1 MKKFIPAFIASIVVT
16 FITGVL
22 TGYHGCESKYSLI
35 KANANTIPYKIEV
48 IDAQRAALDA
58 ADQVME
64 WHELFDTDG
73 GDNMT
78 NYLHKA
84 AIVDSL
90 YNLENQGLCSSLS
103 KQLRNK
109 FFLHSREIVENTMS
123 YRYCGHMT
131 RAISRLIL

>member
-1 MKKFIPAFIASIVVT
+1 MKKIIITTVCVIIA

-22 TGYHGCESKYSLI
+22 TGYHGCESKYRLI

-48 IDAQRAALDA
+48 IAAQRAALDA

-64 WHELFDTDG
+64 GHELFDTDG
-73 GDNMT
+73 GNDMA

-109 FFLHSREIVENTMS
+109 FFLHSREIVENTMN

>member
-1 MKKFIPAFIASIVVT
+1 MKKIIITTVCIIIAFIA
-16 FITGVL
+16 GVL
-22 TGYHGCESKYSLI
+22 TGYHGCESKYRLI

-64 WHELFDTDG
+64 GHELFDTDG
-73 GDNMT
+73 GDNMA

-109 FFLHSREIVENTMS
+109 FFLHSREIVENTMN

>member
-1 MKKFIPAFIASIVVT
+1 MKKIIITTVCVIIAFIA
-16 FITGVL
+16 GVL
-22 TGYHGCESKYSLI
+22 TGYHGCESKYRLI

-48 IDAQRAALDA
+48 IAAQRATLDA

-64 WHELFDTDG
+64 GHELFDTDG
-73 GDNMT
+73 GNDMA

-109 FFLHSREIVENTMS
+109 FFFHSREIVENTMN

>member
-1 MKKFIPAFIASIVVT
+1 MKKIIITTVCVIIAFIA
-16 FITGVL
+16 GVL
-22 TGYHGCESKYSLI
+22 TGYHGCESKYRLI

-64 WHELFDTDG
+64 GHELFDTDG
-73 GDNMT
+73 GNDMA

-109 FFLHSREIVENTMS
+109 FFLHSREIVENTMN

>member
-1 MKKFIPAFIASIVVT
+1 MKKVIITSTMCAIIAFVA
-16 FITGVL
+16 GVL

-35 KANANTIPYKIEV
+35 EANANTIPYKIEL
-48 IDAQRAALDA
+48 IKAQEAALDA
-58 ADQVME
+58 ADHVMGE
-64 WHELFDTDG
+64 HELFDTDG
-73 GDNMT
+73 SDNMA

-90 YNLENQGLCSSLS
+90 YSLENQSLCSSLS
-103 KQLRNK
+103 RQLRNK
-109 FFLHSREIVENTMS
+109 FFLHSREIVENTMN